1 MRMENDLVKVAIIN
15 EEGLVLKEFYFKEE
29 SDNILSS
36 EEFVRFIDNNK
47 GEYTIE
53 ITHFKEE
60 R

>member
-1 MRMENDLVKVAIIN
+1 MIMKNDLVKVAIVN
-15 EEGLVLKEFYFKEE
+15 EEGLILKEFYFKEE

-36 EEFVRFIDNNK
+36 EEFIRFIDDNK

-60 R
+60 K